1 MATFLFNSVHSG
13 SLQRVGIGDTIEV
26 QLVQRPTGYLWGSET
41 LSNDNVVFQ
50 GKHTASVPGRALG
63 AGTTTSFLFQACK
76 AGSTTIEITRRRPWE
91 QAPAE
96 GSVQPP
102 SDAHSFCLT
111 LEIH

>member
-1 MATFLFNSVHSG
+1 MATVLFNSVHSG
-13 SLQRVGIGDTIEV
+13 SVQRVGVGDTIEV
-26 QLVQRPTGYLWGSET
+26 QLVQRPTGYLWGNET

-63 AGTTTSFLFQACK
+63 AGTTTSFLFHACR
-76 AGSTTIEITRRRPWE
+76 AGSTTLEITRRRPWE

-96 GSVQPP
+96 GGTPLQ
-102 SDAHSFCLT
+102 AGAQSFCLT